1 MVKRMN
7 NVLAIDIETKNLS
20 HEIGGWGNTHMFLVS
35 TVCTHDG
42 NISKAYVEDNI
53 IDSIEKTQYEVF
65 PLSQLKYDLDD
76 HFEKGGLLLG
86 HNIGAFDLPV
96 LRDSMDIFC
105 ITKYIKNEQY
115 IDTSKY
121 LVKEYGERF
130 SLENLVNHNF
140 GETKQLESIQAPALW
155 KQQEYQTVVDYCV
168 DDCKLVYKLWK
179 RGKDNLI
186 DAFSIEKEEVV
197 KMEVNW

>member
-1 MVKRMN
+1 M
-7 NVLAIDIETKNLS
+7 
-20 HEIGGWGNTHMFLVS
+20 
-35 TVCTHDG
+35 
-42 NISKAYVEDNI
+42 Y
-53 IDSIEKTQYEVF
+53 Q
-65 PLSQLKYDLDD
+65 
-76 HFEKGGLLLG
+76 
-86 HNIGAFDLPV
+86 
-96 LRDSMDIFC
+96 
-105 ITKYIKNEQY
+105 YIKNEQY

-168 DDCKLVYKLWK
+168 DDCKLVYKLWE
-179 RGKDNLI
+179 RGKNNLI